1 MKKIRFFI
9 ALWIAK
15 LSVVALKITRHRGT
29 NFPGEIALKLC
40 PNFLKYINKPR
51 KIIAVTGTNGKT
63 TVNNLINDML
73 EKDNK
78 KVLNNKFGSNIN
90 TGISTSLIHGVNIFN
105 KEKYEIASFEIDE
118 RTAVKVYP
126 YLKPNYLIITNLS
139 RDSIMRNAHPE
150 FISNLLTE
158 YIPRKTKLI
167 LNADD
172 LISSNVAP
180 ENDRVYFGIDKMKTD
195 IKENIN
201 LINDMQICPKCYTKL
216 KYKYLRYHHI
226 GKAFCPNCDFKSP
239 EYDYEGCNVD
249 LDKLT
254 IEVKHNKDKGT
265 YKLLNKGIHNIY
277 NVISVIALFSEL
289 GYSKEKIKKLLDEVD
304 IVKTRFNEEV
314 VGNQKVI
321 MLLSKEKNALGITR
335 SLDYAN
341 TFEGNK
347 QFLLMMSCL
356 HDEIEWS
363 ENICW
368 LYDCDFEF
376 LNKKEITNIIASGPR
391 YKDYK
396 LRLLL
401 AGIKSKVIKEARDE
415 MEATKLLN
423 YDKDSTIFIL
433 YGTDSLDLALKVKK
447 KIIKEIK
454 ERKK

>member
-180 ENDRVYFGIDKMKTD
+180 EN
-195 IKENIN
+195 E
-201 LINDMQICPKCYTKL
+201 TK
-216 KYKYLRYHHI
+216 
-226 GKAFCPNCDFKSP
+226 S
-239 EYDYEGCNVD
+239 
-249 LDKLT
+249 
-254 IEVKHNKDKGT
+254 
-265 YKLLNKGIHNIY
+265 
-277 NVISVIALFSEL
+277 
-289 GYSKEKIKKLLDEVD
+289 
-304 IVKTRFNEEV
+304 
-314 VGNQKVI
+314 Q
-321 MLLSKEKNALGITR
+321 
-335 SLDYAN
+335 
-341 TFEGNK
+341 
-347 QFLLMMSCL
+347 
-356 HDEIEWS
+356 
-363 ENICW
+363 
-368 LYDCDFEF
+368 
-376 LNKKEITNIIASGPR
+376 
-391 YKDYK
+391 
-396 LRLLL
+396 
-401 AGIKSKVIKEARDE
+401 
-415 MEATKLLN
+415 
-423 YDKDSTIFIL
+423 
-433 YGTDSLDLALKVKK
+433 
-447 KIIKEIK
+447 
-454 ERKK
+454 